1 MAKRINAV
9 LICIIMIFCSYT
21 AYADKKSD
29 LQSKQNQN
37 QSDIN
42 ALKDK
47 INKAEQS
54 KTPYLE
60 KKNQLDAQ
68 LIEANAK
75 LTKLINQVNALE
87 SDIKAKEADIEWLS
101 GEEGKAKEKFVERMQ
116 ALYEDNSLSY
126 IEILF
131 DSGSISD
138 FFYRLGIIKQ
148 LAEYD
153 QEIIGSIVNQ
163 KEKTEEIKEQL
174 SADKAQVETVKVQ
187 AQTEKD
193 RVAALEAENQQVLN
207 EINNDI
213 ASAKAEQA
221 LKEKEN
227 ARIQNEIKKILE
239 EQAKAAA
246 QKNGGTPPLTYSA
259 SGMVW
264 PCPGHKQ
271 LTSYFGRR
279 FHPVLKIYRTHSGID
294 IAAPSGANIVAAA
307 AGTVTTS
314 QYSSSYGNY
323 IIINHGGGVMTLY
336 AHMSSRGVSAGAS
349 VTAGQSIGKVGST
362 GISTGPHLHFE
373 VFLNGTRQDPQ
384 KYVN

>member
-163 KEKTEEIKEQL
+163 QEKTEE
-174 SADKAQVETVKVQ
+174 
-187 AQTEKD
+187 
-193 RVAALEAENQQVLN
+193 N
-207 EINNDI
+207 
-213 ASAKAEQA
+213 
-221 LKEKEN
+221 
-227 ARIQNEIKKILE
+227 
-239 EQAKAAA
+239 
-246 QKNGGTPPLTYSA
+246 
-259 SGMVW
+259 
-264 PCPGHKQ
+264 
-271 LTSYFGRR
+271 RR
-279 FHPVLKIYRTHSGID
+279 
-294 IAAPSGANIVAAA
+294 
-307 AGTVTTS
+307 
-314 QYSSSYGNY
+314 
-323 IIINHGGGVMTLY
+323 
-336 AHMSSRGVSAGAS
+336 
-349 VTAGQSIGKVGST
+349 
-362 GISTGPHLHFE
+362 
-373 VFLNGTRQDPQ
+373 
-384 KYVN
+384 